1 MNVQKFKTKREH
13 IKALVTIKSILKYD
27 FNMREIELA
36 TEFLHFAYLYSK
48 KPLEIEG
55 HEFDSIFRMV
65 KYRTTL
71 QKITINLDM
80 SFSALR
86 KYKIPISTGQRAIRN
101 LSTKGYLEK
110 HSSTKYTLGDKFYS
124 TFPEYLLKS
133 HNYG

>member
-27 FNMREIELA
+27 FNLREIELA

-48 KPLEIEG
+48 QPLVVEG
-55 HEFDSIFRMV
+55 HKFDSVFRMV

-71 QKITINLDM
+71 QNITINLDM

-86 KYKIPISTGQRAIRN
+86 KYTEGLK
-101 LSTKGYLEK
+101 TKGFFAKEAFSK
-110 HSSTKYTLGDKFYS
+110 DFEDIMKGSV
-124 TFPEYLLKS
+124 TFNLVYELQ
-133 HNYG
+133 

>member
-86 KYKIPISTGQRAIRN
+86 KYTG
-101 LSTKGYLEK
+101 G
-110 HSSTKYTLGDKFYS
+110 
-124 TFPEYLLKS
+124 LKS
-133 HNYG
+133 KGFFAKDSFSKDFEDVMHGSITFNLVYASS